1 MGGVWLCLGFGGEVE
16 LGFELRASRLQTR
29 QFQCLRHFALVILE
43 MAFHELFAQAG
54 HLYHFLS
61 SFSNCNKSD
70 LKVEVI
76 SFSSLKHFGAGY
88 WWLRPVILST

>member
-1 MGGVWLCLGFGGEVE
+1 
-16 LGFELRASRLQTR
+16 
-29 QFQCLRHFALVILE
+29 

-88 WWLRPVILST
+88 WWLRPVILLLRRQRGGSRLGASLGK